1 MPTTRVFSTPPV
13 VNPLAWCPTITTLC
27 KSHPQLYSGWYFKI
41 KRSFFLL
48 SSDWHG
54 CTRMLKRFSS
64 VILISWKWDAS
75 GGNSMPWVTL
85 WTPCALVLRRSQVSA
100 SDIPIQKYSQYK
112 KKAKYYLCVTPH
124 VLTHFSVCPD
134 IVIPFYYMV
143 CTTCHERV
151 VCSDDAGQN
160 ICLVSC
166 FCSGLHG
173 CYFVN
178 SQKTDPKNRLSGW
191 GWSSVHSRRW
201 MIGRRACQ
209 HSHGEACGRTS
220 RDTHSHSCEVPMNIQ
235 KENWLIMR
243 EKLHNRIFAP
253 NCSHLIVICD
263 DMPRKR
269 YSSVFLLTSEINVF
283 FLLSLFYYSVF
294 FPLGA
299 SQDQFIRA
307 TIV

>member
-112 KKAKYYLCVTPH
+112 KKGKILPVCHTSRTYPFLCLSWYCNTI
-124 VLTHFSVCPD
+124 L
-134 IVIPFYYMV
+134 
-143 CTTCHERV
+143 
-151 VCSDDAGQN
+151 
-160 ICLVSC
+160 
-166 FCSGLHG
+166 LHG
-173 CYFVN
+173 LYNMPQACCLLRWCRSKHLLGFMFLLRFTWLLFCKFSKN
-178 SQKTDPKNRLSGW
+178 RPKNRLSGW
-191 GWSSVHSRRW
+191 EWSGVHSRRW

-307 TIV
+307 TIG

>member
-100 SDIPIQKYSQYK
+100 SDIPIQKYSQLK

-178 SQKTDPKNRLSGW
+178 SQKTDPKTDYRDGSGAACIP
-191 GWSSVHSRRW
+191 GGEWSAAVHANTLMEKHVDGLAEIHIHIPVKFPWTSRRKTDLLW
-201 MIGRRACQ
+201 
-209 HSHGEACGRTS
+209 EK
-220 RDTHSHSCEVPMNIQ
+220 SCITE
-235 KENWLIMR
+235 
-243 EKLHNRIFAP
+243 
-253 NCSHLIVICD
+253 
-263 DMPRKR
+263 
-269 YSSVFLLTSEINVF
+269 FLLLI
-283 FLLSLFYYSVF
+283 
-294 FPLGA
+294 A
-299 SQDQFIRA
+299 HI
-307 TIV
+307 